1 MADKFYFSRDTEVYL
16 MMGVNAAGST
26 AATSWKI
33 PVLDGFSFS
42 QGTNTSEIT
51 LAEMADGSGNS
62 RRSRQMFTDSYAP
75 AEWSFQT
82 YMRPFI
88 GATSGSNIWEGSGRD
103 PHHHAVEE
111 ALWAN
116 FVAAPTFTASSGTTE
131 AAWSAGV
138 TNSTSSVI
146 FDFTGSEVPALG
158 TFDLF
163 FEIGAGSGGSDVTGP
178 TYYRLKDAV
187 VNSAS
192 IDFDIDGIATITWSG
207 FASMI
212 SDHEVSGSPALP
224 TITSDIQEGVTTT
237 SNFIRNRLTQL
248 AVTAADTT
256 TFPGTGSGAYDLVLT
271 GGNITID
278 NGMTYLTPETLGV
291 VNQPLGHVTGTR
303 SVSGN
308 FTCYLNREAGSSADL
323 FEQLIEANTV
333 ITNSFACS
341 FKIGGTS
348 APKVLIEL
356 PKCHFEVPSHS
367 IEDII
372 SLETNFHALPASIDP
387 DSTANNYEA
396 KITYTGG

>member
-51 LAEMADGSGNS
+51 LAEMADGTGKS

-82 YMRPFI
+82 YMRPFVATN
-88 GATSGSNIWEGSGRD
+88 GATNGWEASGSED
-103 PHHHAVEE
+103 HHHAVEE

-116 FVAAPTFTASSGTTE
+116 FVGAPTFTKSTGSTE
-131 AAWSAGV
+131 SVWSDGV
-138 TNSTSSVI
+138 TNSASNLI
-146 FDFTGSEVPALG
+146 FDFSGSEVPALG

-163 FEIGAGSGGSDVTGP
+163 FEMGAASGGSGVTGP

-212 SDHEVSGSPALP
+212 SDHEVSGNPALP
-224 TITSDIQEGVTTT
+224 TITTDIQEGVTTT

-248 AVTAADTT
+248 TVQAADTS
-256 TFPGTGSGAYDLVLT
+256 TFPGTGSGAYNLVLT

-308 FTCYLNREAGSSADL
+308 FTCYLNREAGASADL

-333 ITNSFACS
+333 ITNSFATT
-341 FKIGGTS
+341 FKIGGTA
-348 APKVLIEL
+348 APKVEIAL

-387 DSTANNYEA
+387 GSGADNYEA

>member
-16 MMGVNAAGST
+16 MMGVNAAGTT

-51 LAEMADGSGNS
+51 LNEMADGSGNS
-62 RRSRQMFTDSYAP
+62 RRSRQLFTDSYAP

-116 FVAAPTFTASSGTTE
+116 FVAAPTFTASSGTDE
-131 AAWSAGV
+131 AVWSAGV
-138 TNSTSSVI
+138 TNSTSSVV
-146 FDFTGSEVPALG
+146 FDFTGSEKSALG

-163 FEIGAGSGGSDVTGP
+163 FEFAGAQSGSGQSF
-178 TYYRLKDAV
+178 YRLKDAV
-187 VNSAS
+187 VSSAS

-212 SDHEVSGSPALP
+212 TDMASLP
-224 TITSDIQEGVTTT
+224 SSITTDIREAVDSTG
-237 SNFIRNRLTQL
+237 NFIRNRLTQL
-248 AVTAADTT
+248 SVTAADTT
-256 TFPGTGSGAYDLVLT
+256 TFPGLNTSGNEGKYDLVLT
-271 GGNITID
+271 GGNITMENNI
-278 NGMTYLTPETLGV
+278 TYLTPETLGV

-308 FTCYLNREAGSSADL
+308 FTCYLNNAAGGSADL
-323 FEQLIEANTV
+323 FEDLIEATSV
-333 ITNSFACS
+333 ITNSFDVD
-341 FKIGGTS
+341 FLIGGTA

-356 PKCHFEVPSHS
+356 PRCHFEVPSHS
-367 IEDII
+367 IDDII
-372 SLETNFHALPASIDP
+372 SLETNFHALPASVDP
-387 DSTANNYEA
+387 GSTAGNYEA
-396 KITYTGG
+396 RITYTGG